1 MSGDAKR
8 KPEAGAPADDQ
19 DLLGTEGDVTGEEAE
34 RLAAEAERWL
44 DAEEKSAAKDET
56 SGADETG
63 AAKTRDEDE
72 DEAPLDEV
80 EVRELLRRA
89 LRPPPGA
96 VAPSLLGGV
105 QKKLRTRSRGKFY
118 GDGWSTSRSPRSTYL
133 VTSVLMLVLVA
144 FVFLVLLPW
153 GGAALP

>member
-8 KPEAGAPADDQ
+8 KPEADAPADDP
-19 DLLGTEGDVTGEEAE
+19 DLLGAEGDVNDEEAE

-44 DAEEKSAAKDET
+44 EAEEKAEANDET
-56 SGADETG
+56 RGT
-63 AAKTRDEDE
+63 KKRDEVEDEDKDE

-80 EVRELLRRA
+80 EVRDILRRA

-144 FVFLVLLPW
+144 FVFLVLVPW
-153 GGAALP
+153 GGGALP

>member
-1 MSGDAKR
+1 MSVDAKR
-8 KPEAGAPADDQ
+8 KPEAGAPADDP
-19 DLLGTEGDVTGEEAE
+19 DRVDGGEDITDEEAE
-34 RLAAEAERWL
+34 RLAAAAERWL
-44 DAEEKSAAKDET
+44 ESEEKAESPEEDEGEGAPAKH
-56 SGADETG
+56 
-63 AAKTRDEDE
+63 DEDE

-89 LRPPPGA
+89 LRPPPGS
-96 VAPSLLGGV
+96 VAPNLLGGV

-144 FVFLVLLPW
+144 FVFLVLVPW
-153 GGAALP
+153 GGGALP

>member
-44 DAEEKSAAKDET
+44 DAEEKAEAKDEAP
-56 SGADETG
+56 GADEKR
-63 AAKTRDEDE
+63 AAKKRDEAE

-144 FVFLVLLPW
+144 FVFLVLIPW
-153 GGAALP
+153 GGGALP

>member
-8 KPEAGAPADDQ
+8 KPEAGAPADDER
-19 DLLGTEGDVTGEEAE
+19 DPLGAEGDVTDEEAE

-44 DAEEKSAAKDET
+44 DAEEKAKAET
-56 SGADETG
+56 SAKKHDE
-63 AAKTRDEDE
+63 AE

-89 LRPPPGA
+89 LRPPPGS
-96 VAPSLLGGV
+96 VAPNLLGGV

-144 FVFLVLLPW
+144 FVFLVLVPW
-153 GGAALP
+153 GGGALP